1 MSELVKV
8 YDAYYVRAREN
19 LDQYECIEAL
29 PEPILE
35 ELTQEAG
42 DTDLSVEL
50 VKEWLL
56 ETLRI
61 SVELVMM
68 PSTRWHSA
76 LRK

>member
-1 MSELVKV
+1 MTITTLTKV
-8 YDAYYVRAREN
+8 YDPYYISAREN

-42 DTDLSVEL
+42 DADLSVEL

-56 ETLRI
+56 EKAIIGGNCGYILQ
-61 SVELVMM
+61 
-68 PSTRWHSA
+68 H
-76 LRK
+76 

>member
-35 ELTQEAG
+35 ELTQEA
-42 DTDLSVEL
+42 
-50 VKEWLL
+50 
-56 ETLRI
+56 
-61 SVELVMM
+61 
-68 PSTRWHSA
+68 
-76 LRK
+76 

>member
-1 MSELVKV
+1 MAELIKV

-42 DTDLSVEL
+42 DASLSVEL

-56 ETLRI
+56 EKATVGGNCGYILQ
-61 SVELVMM
+61 
-68 PSTRWHSA
+68 H
-76 LRK
+76 